1 MRELTEATLIDE
13 RYRVISR
20 IGSGGMADVYCC
32 DDLQLGRQ
40 VAVKLLD
47 RRNASD
53 AEFVERFRREASSAA
68 SLSHPNIVA
77 VFDRGEWDGT
87 YYIAMEYLGG
97 RQLKALI
104 RETGPLAPLQAID
117 IASQVL
123 AAARFAHQ
131 RGVVH
136 RDLKP
141 HNVMVDVEG
150 RVKVTDFG
158 IARAGASEITET
170 GSIIGTVQYLSPE
183 QAQGQAVSPRSDL
196 YSVGVMLYEL
206 LTGRLPFDG
215 DSAVT
220 IALKQIRELP
230 AAPSA
235 LNPAVSPELDAI
247 VRRALE
253 KDPDDRFADA
263 DEFLAALEGER
274 ERLRWPVSDRT
285 AEFAAAAA
293 AVPPPVAPVYEEPYV
308 WEPEPDPLAPGG
320 GPPRWVWLVAGGL
333 LIAAVALAA
342 VLLLGPGAKR
352 RVPGV
357 VGQMEGPA
365 LTALENAGF
374 TPVPTQ
380 VTTTSPLGVVISQVP
395 NPGAS
400 AKKGSI
406 VRIAVSGGPGN
417 AVVPKL
423 VGRGEATAKR
433 QLVKLGFNP
442 LESTTPSTT
451 VPAGRVITVSP
462 QPGTTLPRG
471 SNVSLEISS
480 GPQLAPV
487 PNVVGRSLTDAT
499 TLLQTAG
506 FRVSA
511 TETQSDKPPGTVL
524 AEAPAGSSQAP
535 LESTVVLTVAKAPD
549 LIAVPSV
556 VGMSAQAAAQALTAA
571 GLKSSTT
578 DQAVTDQ
585 TQDGQVVAQMPTAS
599 TKVKAGTSVALVV
612 GRFTPPTTTTTTPTT
627 TTTAPTTTTPPPP
640 PGT

>member
-1 MRELTEATLIDE
+1 MGELTEATLIDE

-97 RQLKALI
+97 RQLKVMI
-104 RETGPLAPLQAID
+104 RETGPLAPLPAID

-141 HNVMVDVEG
+141 QNVMVDVEG

-196 YSVGVMLYEL
+196 YSIGVMLYEL

-230 AAPSA
+230 AEPSA

-253 KDPDDRFADA
+253 KDPNDRFADA
-263 DEFLAALEGER
+263 EEFLAALEGER

-308 WEPEPDPLAPGG
+308 WEPEPADPFAPRG

-365 LTALENAGF
+365 LTALQNAGF

-395 NPGAS
+395 NPGTS

-417 AVVPKL
+417 AVVPKV
-423 VGRGEATAKR
+423 VGRSEATAKR

-451 VPAGRVITVSP
+451 VPAGRVISVSP

-511 TETQSDKPPGTVL
+511 TEMQSDKPPGSVL

-549 LIAVPSV
+549 LIGVPSV
-556 VGMSAQAAAQALTAA
+556 VGMSPNSAAQALTAA
-571 GLKSSTT
+571 GLKSTTT

-585 TQDGQVVAQMPTAS
+585 TQQGQVLAQTPTAG
-599 TKVKAGTSVALVV
+599 TKVKAGTSVMLAV
-612 GRFTPPTTTTTTPTT
+612 GQFTPPTTTTTTPTT
-627 TTTAPTTTTPPPP
+627 TTTTPTTTIPAPTT
-640 PGT
+640 G